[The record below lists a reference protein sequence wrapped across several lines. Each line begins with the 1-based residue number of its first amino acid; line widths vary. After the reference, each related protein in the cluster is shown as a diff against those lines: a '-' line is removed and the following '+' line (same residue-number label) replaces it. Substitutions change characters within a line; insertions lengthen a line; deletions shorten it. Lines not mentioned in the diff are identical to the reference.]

1 MKLAKVVR
9 LNEILGAKAPKVL
22 DIKLAYKIVKLVRRI
37 EDDVNFYRDNWQKI
51 LDETVTK
58 NSDGMPEIE
67 NGNYVFTF
75 EKREE
80 FDKRVGELNNMEID
94 IPDEYKFKLDELS
107 GLELSLADMYIIEPL
122 IVE

>member
-1 MKLAKVVR
+1 MKLSNVVK
-9 LNEILGAKAPKVL
+9 LNEILGTKALKVL

-51 LDETVTK
+51 LNETVTK
-58 NSDGMPEIE
+58 DSDGMPKIE

-80 FDKRVGELNNMEID
+80 FNKRISELNGMEIE
-94 IPDEYKFKLDELS
+94 IPNEYKFKLDELS